1 MPSKVQAYA
10 QMADHAATQITG
22 SHKNWTDFL
31 TTAARL
37 YKYPYHE
44 QLMIYA
50 QRPDATA
57 CAGYELWN
65 EQMRRYVRRG
75 SKGIALIDA
84 SGDKP
89 RLRYVFD
96 IADTGGGEN
105 SRRPFLWELRQEH
118 EAPITAMLEREYEV
132 SGADGL
138 AEQLLQIAA
147 QMADEYWQDN
157 RRDILYNIDDSYL
170 EDYDEFNVGV
180 AFREAA
186 TVSISYMLMKR
197 CGIDPDETFEH
208 EDFLSIFDFNTP
220 AAVAALGTA
229 TSQISQQVLRQ
240 IEVTVKNYEREHIAE
255 RSVTHGEQSDVQ
267 PERGLSDSRPD
278 DSRAAGGDGQIRA
291 HEEELPQGTSPDVIQ
306 SPAAVGETVSPPAG
320 DRPDGEQPG
329 RADNAGADENGG
341 RDRVPE
347 SRRPDALG
355 GPDEQPESPGRGN
368 DTGGAYLQLSLFPTE
383 QEQVQRIAEREKPSA
398 FSFPQQDIGH
408 ILRTGSNERDSLL
421 RICAMYRMDKGAEE
435 NAAFLRREYRGGKGL
450 YLNGEKV
457 SVWFNG
463 DGIHLAKGETAL
475 YARLKQLIPW
485 EQAERRVGELLEQ
498 GQYLPQAQL
507 ATVDS
512 FERNRLAQTLWYL
525 HSDFT
530 DEARQTFFIPEM
542 FRGRFPDSTASI
554 AELLAQP
561 DSHAEITSEL
571 ERFADAY
578 AQDRGLMRFHYH
590 KPQELLNALRDL
602 RLPRREYASELT
614 DVPPLRMFVT
624 QDEADA
630 AFTNGSSFEGGK
642 SRIYAFFSQPHSP
655 QEKANFLKKEYG
667 TGGKS
672 HALSGAD
679 GSWEDHSA
687 KGIEYRRGP
696 DDDKLRLSWSVAA
709 KRIDF
714 LIANDRYLTADEKA
728 RLAERQR
735 EQAGLPETLP
745 MEPTPPEP
753 RTEEAPPAESEQPS
767 AFSMPPV
774 PEQPAISEPER
785 REITQA
791 DIDAALQEWNGEI
804 KSKHAVVRHMEK
816 HARDKDTAAFLRSEY
831 GDDLPA
837 FPVTADGAAT
847 DVPWPKVQRRIA
859 QLIAADRFYTQAEYD
874 NLDDVDPLAIRERL
888 EQAGIVNGEV
898 VDPDALD
905 SDPFIRQVTADAER
919 MAQREEPEEPV
930 QASVH
935 PTPGPP

>member
-1 MPSKVQAYA
+1 MRHVPHGQRR
-10 QMADHAATQITG
+10 TG
-22 SHKNWTDFL
+22 K
-31 TTAARL
+31 
-37 YKYPYHE
+37 
-44 QLMIYA
+44 
-50 QRPDATA
+50 
-57 CAGYELWN
+57 
-65 EQMRRYVRRG
+65 RR
-75 SKGIALIDA
+75 
-84 SGDKP
+84 
-89 RLRYVFD
+89 F
-96 IADTGGGEN
+96 
-105 SRRPFLWELRQEH
+105 
-118 EAPITAMLEREYEV
+118 
-132 SGADGL
+132 
-138 AEQLLQIAA
+138 
-147 QMADEYWQDN
+147 
-157 RRDILYNIDDSYL
+157 
-170 EDYDEFNVGV
+170 
-180 AFREAA
+180 
-186 TVSISYMLMKR
+186 
-197 CGIDPDETFEH
+197 
-208 EDFLSIFDFNTP
+208 P
-220 AAVAALGTA
+220 AAGI
-229 TSQISQQVLRQ
+229 QGRQGPVL
-240 IEVTVKNYEREHIAE
+240 K
-255 RSVTHGEQSDVQ
+255 
-267 PERGLSDSRPD
+267 
-278 DSRAAGGDGQIRA
+278 
-291 HEEELPQGTSPDVIQ
+291 
-306 SPAAVGETVSPPAG
+306 
-320 DRPDGEQPG
+320 
-329 RADNAGADENGG
+329 
-341 RDRVPE
+341 
-347 SRRPDALG
+347 RR
-355 GPDEQPESPGRGN
+355 
-368 DTGGAYLQLSLFPTE
+368 
-383 QEQVQRIAEREKPSA
+383 
-398 FSFPQQDIGH
+398 
-408 ILRTGSNERDSLL
+408 
-421 RICAMYRMDKGAEE
+421 
-435 NAAFLRREYRGGKGL
+435 
-450 YLNGEKV
+450 KV

-485 EQAERRVGELLEQ
+485 EQAERRIGELLEQ
-498 GQYLPQAQL
+498 GQYLPQDAL
-507 ATVDS
+507 VS
-512 FERNRLAQTLWYL
+512 VSGYERTRLAQTLWYL

-530 DEARQTFFIPEM
+530 DEARQTFFVPGM
-542 FRGRFPDSTASI
+542 FRGGFPDSTDSI

-696 DDDKLRLSWSVAA
+696 DDDKLRLSWSAAA
-709 KRIDF
+709 KRIGF

-745 MEPTPPEP
+745 MEPTPPAP

-774 PEQPAISEPER
+774 PEKPAISEPAR

-791 DIDAALQEWNGEI
+791 DIDAALQEWNGDI

-831 GDDLPA
+831 GDELPA

-874 NLDDVDPLAIRERL
+874 NLDDVDLSPYGSGWSR
-888 EQAGIVNGEV
+888 QA
-898 VDPDALD
+898 L
-905 SDPFIRQVTADAER
+905 
-919 MAQREEPEEPV
+919 
-930 QASVH
+930 
-935 PTPGPP
+935 